1 MLPARPVRSR
11 SASGG
16 ALRAL
21 ALACLLA
28 AAGAAQEAGTGTGTG
43 IIQGR
48 VLDQDGRPV
57 AGAQVVVRRFGGG
70 GDGSTLETTADGTY
84 ARGDVAAGLHT
95 VTAGKDDLNSDLFR
109 IRVRAGRTVEVN
121 LELAAGR
128 RDGAWIAELADR
140 EAASRAFAA
149 GLAANRA
156 ADYATA
162 VAQFTRAVERRPD
175 CTECS
180 YNLAV
185 AYADLERFADAEA
198 AFRQVLRIAP
208 DYTAAHYGL
217 ASIYTR
223 QGRSDDAAAARGE
236 ATRLALAQLAARR
249 QRLQDELEQGI
260 ARLNAGEVAGARA
273 AFESLLRQD
282 SSFPATHY
290 WLAVSLLRSN
300 DPDRAARALRRYLR
314 LDGSGEHAARARA
327 ELARLGR

>member
-1 MLPARPVRSR
+1 MLPASPVRSR
-11 SASGG
+11 TPSSG
-16 ALRAL
+16 ACCAL
-21 ALACLLA
+21 ALACLLG
-28 AAGAAQEAGTGTGTG
+28 AAGAAQEAGTVR
-43 IIQGR
+43 GR

-70 GDGSTLETTADGTY
+70 GDDRTLETTADGAY
-84 ARGDVAAGLHT
+84 ARSDVTAGLYT
-95 VTAGKDDLNSDLFR
+95 VTAGKDELNSDMFR

-121 LELAAGR
+121 LALAAGR
-128 RDGAWIAELADR
+128 RDGAWIAELGDR

-162 VAQFTRAVERRPD
+162 VAQFARAVERRPD

-198 AFRQVLRIAP
+198 AFRQVLQIAP

-217 ASIYTR
+217 ASIYAR
-223 QGRSDDAAAARGE
+223 QGRTADAAAARGE
-236 ATRLALAQLAARR
+236 ATRLALAQLAERR
-249 QRLQDELEQGI
+249 RELQEELEQGI
-260 ARLNAGEVAGARA
+260 ARLDAGDVAGARA

-314 LDGSGEHAARARA
+314 LDGSGEHAARARE
-327 ELARLGR
+327 ELARLERP

>member
-1 MLPARPVRSR
+1 MLRAGPVRSR
-11 SASGG
+11 TASTG
-16 ALRAL
+16 AFHVL
-21 ALACLLA
+21 ALWCLLG
-28 AAGAAQEAGTGTGTG
+28 AAGAAQEAGT
-43 IIQGR
+43 IRGR

-57 AGAQVVVRRFGGG
+57 VGAQIVVRRFGAG
-70 GDGSTLETTADGTY
+70 GDGRTLETTADGTY
-84 ARGDVAAGLHT
+84 ARSDVAAGLYT
-95 VTAGKDDLNSDLFR
+95 VTAGRDELNSDMFR

-128 RDGAWIAELADR
+128 RDAAWIAELGDL

-162 VAQFTRAVERRPD
+162 VAQFARAAERRPD
-175 CTECS
+175 CAECR

-198 AFRQVLRIAP
+198 AFRQVLQIAP

-217 ASIYTR
+217 ASIFAR
-223 QGRSDDAAAARGE
+223 QGRAADAAAARSE
-236 ATRLALAQLAARR
+236 ATRLALAQLAERRR
-249 QRLQDELEQGI
+249 QLQEELERGI

-273 AFESLLRQD
+273 AFESLLRRD

-314 LDGSGEHAARARA
+314 LDGSGEHAASARE
-327 ELARLGR
+327 ELARLAPQ